1 MAEFSKRF
9 PFDLHKFIAG
19 RATIPRRRQ
28 VPHRRRDGY
37 SAIARMLSLVLAA
50 AGRLMLRLV
59 EHARPDLDP
68 NSAHARAMRDV
79 IELFEASGRGEV
91 RLMFRY
97 DAEGRLI
104 SITYP
109 RTGHASS
116 DQDGHE
122 ENGHPRPPS

>member
-1 MAEFSKRF
+1 MPEFSKRF
-9 PFDLHKFIAG
+9 PFDLHKFIA
-19 RATIPRRRQ
+19 RRDASPRRHR
-28 VPHRRRDGY
+28 VPYRRRDGY
-37 SAIARMLSLVLAA
+37 SAGARMLSLVLAA

-79 IELFEASGRGEV
+79 IVLFEASGCGEV
-91 RLMFRY
+91 HLMFRY

-109 RTGHASS
+109 RNGHSSS

-122 ENGHPRPPS
+122 ENGHPRPTS